1 MAVISGEELM
11 HSFRYCFNLMRR
23 RYHQTVHG
31 KVGTRHGQGKILS
44 ILRRED
50 GIGQKELAE
59 RLQIRAASLSE
70 LLDKMQKSGWIQ
82 RRVNEKDRRKINIF
96 LTEDGL
102 GISQQMIEARRDM
115 VNTVFGVLNTQEQEQ
130 LEMLLSKLISELE
143 KPSEEE
149 LSGEKPVI

>member
-1 MAVISGEELM
+1 MRG
-11 HSFRYCFNLMRR
+11 RYQ
-23 RYHQTVHG
+23 QTGHG

-115 VNTVFGVLNTQEQEQ
+115 VNTVFGVLNAQEQEQ

>member
-1 MAVISGEELM
+1 M
-11 HSFRYCFNLMRR
+11 HSFRYCFNLCAGGIIRR
-23 RYHQTVHG
+23 CTG

-115 VNTVFGVLNTQEQEQ
+115 VNTVFGVLNAQEQEQ
-130 LEMLLSKLISELE
+130 LEILLSKLISELE

>member
-1 MAVISGEELM
+1 M
-11 HSFRYCFNLMRR
+11 
-23 RYHQTVHG
+23 HG

>member
-1 MAVISGEELM
+1 MADISGEELM

-115 VNTVFGVLNTQEQEQ
+115 VNTVFGVLNAQEQEQ
-130 LEMLLSKLISELE
+130 LEILLSKLISELE
-143 KPSEEE
+143 KPSKEE
-149 LSGEKPVI
+149 LLGEKPVI

>member
-1 MAVISGEELM
+1 M
-11 HSFRYCFNLMRR
+11 
-23 RYHQTVHG
+23 
-31 KVGTRHGQGKILS
+31 
-44 ILRRED
+44 
-50 GIGQKELAE
+50 
-59 RLQIRAASLSE
+59 QIRAASLSE

-115 VNTVFGVLNTQEQEQ
+115 VNTVFGVLNAQEQEQ

>member
-1 MAVISGEELM
+1 MCIRDS
-11 HSFRYCFNLMRR
+11 
-23 RYHQTVHG
+23 QTVHG

-115 VNTVFGVLNTQEQEQ
+115 VNTVFGVLNAQEQEQ
-130 LEMLLSKLISELE
+130 LEILLSKLISELE

>member
-1 MAVISGEELM
+1 MADISGEELM

-50 GIGQKELAE
+50 GIPGGCDL
-59 RLQIRAASLSE
+59 RSRSASLSE

-115 VNTVFGVLNTQEQEQ
+115 VNTVFGVLNAQEQEQ
-130 LEMLLSKLISELE
+130 LEILLSKLISELE